1 MKRILLLLVL
11 ITFAASADLFSDAG
25 NKGDAGK
32 VVSVEEKKSEME
44 KKIDSLKMPGAEKK
58 PAESTD
64 PAINEILAAHNKYR
78 SILNIAP
85 LKWSDKLAANAKI
98 WAERLA
104 RERRMYH
111 SSGGNEGENLWMGSA
126 GHYTLTNMVD
136 RWGDEKR
143 YFKEGTFPRV
153 STSGNWS
160 DVGHYTQIIWRNTTD
175 VGCAKSTGGGYDYFV
190 CRYSPPGN
198 YIGQKVY

>member
-1 MKRILLLLVL
+1 MLVL
-11 ITFAASADLFSDAG
+11 ITFAASADLFSE
-25 NKGDAGK
+25 AGK
-32 VVSVEEKKSEME
+32 SGVTGGGISVDVKRAETE
-44 KKIDSLKMPGAEKK
+44 KKIDSLKKPDADKK
-58 PAESTD
+58 PVETAD
-64 PAINEILAAHNKYR
+64 PAVTEILAAHNRYR
-78 SILNIAP
+78 TALNIPP
-85 LKWSDKLAANAKI
+85 LKWSEKLAANAKI
-98 WAERLA
+98 WADRLA
-104 RERRMYH
+104 KERRMYH

-126 GHYTLTNMVD
+126 GHYSLTNMVD

-160 DVGHYTQIIWRNTTD
+160 DVGHYTQIIWRNTTE
-175 VGCAKSTGGGYDYFV
+175 VGCAKSSGGGYDYFV